1 MMQCIRGLMGA
12 RCGHP
17 VVTNGGGGGG
27 KRQYHL
33 FVFFVVH
40 TTQVCTMMRVCS
52 FFLECSGMHVRDCS
66 CE

>member
-17 VVTNGGGGGG
+17 VVTNGGGVKGSTT
-27 KRQYHL
+27 
-33 FVFFVVH
+33 FFFFFVVH
-40 TTQVCTMMRVCS
+40 TTQVCTRMRVCS

>member
-1 MMQCIRGLMGA
+1 MQGVAILLSQME
-12 RCGHP
+12 
-17 VVTNGGGGGG
+17 GG

-33 FVFFVVH
+33 FVFCCSHYTGVH
-40 TTQVCTMMRVCS
+40 EDASVQ